1 MQVRF
6 QIQIL
11 STAVKIT
18 LGSMLVVGVVMCII
32 GTGAYFFAQTSL
44 IAALDARL
52 SSHTE
57 KVETELEEYLDD
69 ARRDS
74 PPWHIR
80 QREDIGNLKTEG
92 LHEVRMWVWDS
103 LGTVIISTP
112 PSPQPSL
119 PQQKETLFAKFERD
133 TVCTVT
139 ILSRHSRL
147 VQQTYHFQQ
156 KGTYTILVAAGL
168 IETETELFR
177 FRVVLFIIV
186 IGVTLITGLAA
197 YTAVRRALQPIMT
210 MTNAAAQMSAGN
222 LQERLRLP
230 ETKDEVHT
238 LGETL
243 NSMLARLQGSFEAQQ
258 HFIADAAHELR
269 TPLTALRC
277 ELELVSES
285 LGNDSI
291 RNDSIRNDGKRTPP
305 TIIGKISNALEEI
318 TRLERLTDHL
328 LTLARL
334 DAALP
339 LRFESVRLDE
349 MLIECVQ
356 SISPIAATKS
366 VTIDFFIDEALE
378 IIGDALYL
386 RRALG
391 NLAENAVLYAPE
403 QSSISVSLYRSRPSL
418 TDSSKTESRHDA
430 EPHND
435 AETAEIIFCNAGE
448 IADGERERLFER
460 FYRGERERTKA
471 NGSGLGLAIA
481 HEIIT
486 RHGGTVTIETQNATV
501 VCTVL
506 IPLSNLPR

>member
-1 MQVRF
+1 MQLRLQKIRTF
-6 QIQIL
+6 

-57 KVETELEEYLDD
+57 KVETELEEYLED
-69 ARRDS
+69 ARHDS
-74 PPWHIR
+74 LPWHILR
-80 QREDIGNLKTEG
+80 REDIGNLKTEG
-92 LHEVRMWVWDS
+92 LHDVRMWVWDS
-103 LGTVIISTP
+103 LGKNIISTMIP
-112 PSPQPSL
+112 AQQSVPQPS
-119 PQQKETLFAKFERD
+119 TDLFAKFGHD
-133 TVCTVT
+133 TVCTVV
-139 ILSRHSRL
+139 IQSRSYRL

-156 KGTYTILVAAGL
+156 KGTYTIIVAAGL
-168 IETETELFR
+168 LESEAELFR
-177 FRVVLFIIV
+177 FRVLLFVIV
-186 IGVTLITGLAA
+186 VGVTLITGLAT
-197 YTAVRRALQPIMT
+197 YSAVRRAFQPIMA
-210 MTNAAAQMSAGN
+210 MTKAAARMSAVN
-222 LQERLRLP
+222 LRERLRLP

-238 LGETL
+238 LGATL
-243 NSMLARLQGSFEAQQ
+243 NSMLARLQASFEAQQ

-285 LGNDSI
+285 ISNDSKS
-291 RNDSIRNDGKRTPP
+291 NDSKSTPP
-305 TIIGKISNALEEI
+305 NISGKISNALEEI
-318 TRLERLTDHL
+318 TRLERLTEHL

-349 MLIECVQ
+349 LLIECVQ
-356 SISPIAATKS
+356 SITPIAAAKS

-378 IIGDALYL
+378 ITADALYL

-403 QSSISVSLYRSRPSL
+403 QTSISVCLYRTPQSLTGSPLSESRP
-418 TDSSKTESRHDA
+418 DE
-430 EPHND
+430 
-435 AETAEIIFCNAGE
+435 ETATIVFSNAGE

-471 NGSGLGLAIA
+471 SGSGLGLAIA
-481 HEIIT
+481 QEIIT
-486 RHGGTVTIETQNATV
+486 RHGGEITIETQNATV

-506 IPLSNLPR
+506 LPLLNLPVRYFFHLA

>member
-1 MQVRF
+1 MQLRF
-6 QIQIL
+6 RIQTL

-18 LGSMLVVGVVMCII
+18 LGSMFVVGVVMCII

-52 SSHTE
+52 SSHAE

-69 ARRDS
+69 DRHDS
-74 PPWHIR
+74 IPWHIR

-92 LHEVRMWVWDS
+92 LHDLQMLVWDN
-103 LGTVIISTP
+103 LGNNIIS
-112 PSPQPSL
+112 SPTQQSL
-119 PQQKETLFAKFERD
+119 PQPNTALFTNLFTKFGRD

-139 ILSRHSRL
+139 IQSRPYRL
-147 VQQTYHFQQ
+147 AQQTYHFQQ
-156 KGTYTILVAAGL
+156 KSTYTILVAAGL
-168 IETETELFR
+168 VETETELFR
-177 FRVVLFIIV
+177 FRVVLIVIV
-186 IGVTLITGLAA
+186 IGITLITGLAA
-197 YTAVRRALQPIMT
+197 YSAVRRALQPIMT
-210 MTNAAAQMSAGN
+210 MTNAAARMSAGN
-222 LQERLRLP
+222 LRERLRLP

-238 LGETL
+238 LGEAL
-243 NSMLARLQGSFEAQQ
+243 NSMLSRLQASFEAQQ

-269 TPLTALRC
+269 TPLTTLRC

-285 LGNDSI
+285 LSNDNISNDST
-291 RNDSIRNDGKRTPP
+291 SIPP
-305 TIIGKISNALEEI
+305 TISGKISNALEEI
-318 TRLERLTDHL
+318 TRMERLTDHL

-349 MLIECVQ
+349 LLIECVQ
-356 SISPIAATKS
+356 SITPIAAAKS
-366 VTIDFFIDEALE
+366 VIIDFFIDEALE
-378 IIGDALYL
+378 ITADALYL

-403 QSSISVSLYRSRPSL
+403 QTSISVSLHRTPPSL
-418 TDSSKTESRHDA
+418 TDSSKTESRPDT
-430 EPHND
+430 
-435 AETAEIIFCNAGE
+435 ETAKIVFSNAGE
-448 IADGERERLFER
+448 IADDERERLFER

-481 HEIIT
+481 QEIIT
-486 RHGGTVTIETQNATV
+486 RHGGIITIETQGATV

-506 IPLSNLPR
+506 LPLSNLSLPNLLA

>member
-1 MQVRF
+1 MPYQFR
-6 QIQIL
+6 IKHL

-44 IAALDARL
+44 ISALDARL
-52 SSHTE
+52 SSHAE

-74 PPWHIR
+74 LAWHTR

-92 LHEVRMWVWDS
+92 LHDIRMWVWDS
-103 LGTVIISTP
+103 VGNIIISTP
-112 PSPQPSL
+112 PPTQQSIPQPSAA
-119 PQQKETLFAKFERD
+119 LFTKFVRD
-133 TVCTVT
+133 TICTVT
-139 ILSRHSRL
+139 IQSRSYRL

-156 KGTYTILVAAGL
+156 KGTYTIIVAAGL
-168 IETETELFR
+168 VETEAELFR
-177 FRVVLFIIV
+177 FRVMLFVIV

-197 YTAVRRALQPIMT
+197 YSAVRRALQPIMT
-210 MTNAAAQMSAGN
+210 MTNAAAKLSAGN
-222 LQERLRLP
+222 LRERLRLP
-230 ETKDEVHT
+230 ETKNEVHT

-243 NSMLARLQGSFEAQQ
+243 NSMLSRLQTSFEAQQ

-285 LGNDSI
+285 MGNDNIS
-291 RNDSIRNDGKRTPP
+291 NDSRSTPP
-305 TIIGKISNALEEI
+305 NISGKITNALEEI

-349 MLIECVQ
+349 LLIECVQ
-356 SISPIAATKS
+356 SITPIAAAKS

-378 IIGDALYL
+378 ITADALYL

-391 NLAENAVLYAPE
+391 NLAENAVMYAPE
-403 QSSISVSLYRSRPSL
+403 QTSIAVSLHRATNLPTNSPPS
-418 TDSSKTESRHDA
+418 ESA
-430 EPHND
+430 TNT
-435 AETAEIIFCNAGE
+435 ETAQIIFSNAGE
-448 IADGERERLFER
+448 IADGELERLFER

-481 HEIIT
+481 QEIIT
-486 RHGGTVTIETQNATV
+486 RHSGVITIETQNATV

-506 IPLSNLPR
+506 LPLSNLPA